1 MVTTMIERKDPHQ
14 ENSKADPSDDD
25 LIIELTDEIIMK
37 SEDDTDIFELD
48 DDRTGVFQ
56 TNEDVL
62 EKTDDKDPASEDDEI
77 IIALEETEKTAKNEY
92 DFFSID
98 DEHTEDNED
107 HLGPME
113 NLELKYDEDDEI
125 IGPDAAR
132 EEDPEIIALESEET
146 PQLDHT
152 DGLPDLIAEMEF
164 EFENDDDANSIIDMD
179 EQEAEDSDDIIA
191 RAVEQSVAAKED
203 NERIELTEESGIEFE
218 NDSEIPT
225 PGDAR
230 KEDEDTVSPVQEEIT
245 DVENDENLFNF
256 DDIDLEPDDEIIP
269 LDESDDI
276 AVEKEEEII
285 EITEFD
291 QHFPEEDEKLLEH
304 AGVLDASATE
314 KEDFLELL
322 EVEDDDRAEDEE
334 LMESGDSE
342 EYPEDKENGF
352 ENDAAEPIEE
362 TPALDP
368 EITMT
373 GEALSSGDEEF
384 DFSLDTVEIT
394 QKVDGLD
401 TFLPEDSTI
410 EPEVAFLAG
419 EQPKEDTPAQPDLQ
433 ASPDTSESLAVNPEL
448 LVSAIER
455 VINEKFSD
463 KIENIIYDVIEKAV
477 SKEIDRLKG
486 ALLENSTPDDNQ

>member
-1 MVTTMIERKDPHQ
+1 
-14 ENSKADPSDDD
+14 
-25 LIIELTDEIIMK
+25 
-37 SEDDTDIFELD
+37 
-48 DDRTGVFQ
+48 
-56 TNEDVL
+56 
-62 EKTDDKDPASEDDEI
+62 
-77 IIALEETEKTAKNEY
+77 
-92 DFFSID
+92 
-98 DEHTEDNED
+98 
-107 HLGPME
+107 
-113 NLELKYDEDDEI
+113 
-125 IGPDAAR
+125 
-132 EEDPEIIALESEET
+132 
-146 PQLDHT
+146 
-152 DGLPDLIAEMEF
+152 MEF

-179 EQEAEDSDDIIA
+179 EQESEDSDDIIA
-191 RAVEQSVAAKED
+191 RAVEQSVAAKVD
-203 NERIELTEESGIEFE
+203 NERIELTEESQTEFE
-218 NDSEIPT
+218 NGSEIPA
-225 PGDAR
+225 PGDAQ
-230 KEDEDTVSPVQEEIT
+230 KEDEDIVAPVQEEIT
-245 DVENDENLFNF
+245 DFEHDENLFNF
-256 DDIDLEPDDEIIP
+256 DDIDLEPDDEVIP

-304 AGVLDASATE
+304 AGVLDASAAE

-373 GEALSSGDEEF
+373 DEALSSGDEEF
-384 DFSLDTVEIT
+384 DFSLDTVEIS

-401 TFLPEDSTI
+401 TFLPEDSTT
-410 EPEVAFLAG
+410 EPDVALLSG
-419 EQPKEDTPAQPDLQ
+419 EQPKEDAPAQPDLQ